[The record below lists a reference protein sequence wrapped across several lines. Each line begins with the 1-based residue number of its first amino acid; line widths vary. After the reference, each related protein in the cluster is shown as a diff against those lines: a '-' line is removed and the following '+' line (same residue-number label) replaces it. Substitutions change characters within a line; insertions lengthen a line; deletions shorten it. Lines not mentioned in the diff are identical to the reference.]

1 MSEPTPTFAGE
12 VQFRRYSD
20 TSTQGTQIVLALS
33 DREALQSFIG
43 LEGKRFMAVL
53 VQIGDDEK
61 PVDPRNSRDV
71 PNAGKSHIQREP
83 LGDLCWRA
91 VQWCREQE
99 FADFISQ
106 AYYHAFPGGEPCT
119 PVVPND
125 GSQEVFAKFAVQRLC
140 GIESRKELDTNP
152 EAARK
157 FNQLIRG
164 PYQKHLMARGIAR

>member
-1 MSEPTPTFAGE
+1 MAEPTPTFAGE

-20 TSTQGTQIVLALS
+20 TSTQGTQIVMALP

-53 VQIGDDEK
+53 VQIGDDEQ
-61 PVDPRNSRDV
+61 PVTGNPVSANG
-71 PNAGKSHIQREP
+71 GKSNIQREP

-91 VQWCREQE
+91 VQWCKEPE
-99 FADFISQ
+99 FWAFLKQTICNPGSEISNETDARYVVQ
-106 AYYHAFPGGEPCT
+106 AVCC
-119 PVVPND
+119 V
-125 GSQEVFAKFAVQRLC
+125 
-140 GIESRKELDTNP
+140 ESRKELDTNP

-164 PYQKHLMARGIAR
+164 PYQRHLIARGIVR

>member
-1 MSEPTPTFAGE
+1 MAEPTPTFAGE

-20 TSTQGTQIVLALS
+20 TSTQGTQIVLALP

-53 VQIGDDEK
+53 VQIGDDELPVAGNPVTTDAGNPATGK
-61 PVDPRNSRDV
+61 P
-71 PNAGKSHIQREP
+71 REP

-91 VQWCREQE
+91 VQWCKEPEFLAWINSVTHNGVFWHVQTHEDAREFVCE
-99 FADFISQ
+99 MCD
-106 AYYHAFPGGEPCT
+106 
-119 PVVPND
+119 
-125 GSQEVFAKFAVQRLC
+125 VQ
-140 GIESRKELDTNP
+140 SRKDLDTNH

-164 PYQKHLMARGIAR
+164 PYQKHLIARGIVR

>member
-1 MSEPTPTFAGE
+1 MAEPKPTFAGE

-20 TSTQGTQIVLALS
+20 TSTQGTQIVLALP

-53 VQIGDDEK
+53 VQIGDDEQ
-61 PVDPRNSRDV
+61 PVIPDIGNPTSGNK
-71 PNAGKSHIQREP
+71 GKSHIQREP

-91 VQWCREQE
+91 VQWCKEPE
-99 FADFISQ
+99 FWEFLTKAICVD
-106 AYYHAFPGGEPCT
+106 GG
-119 PVVPND
+119 
-125 GSQEVFAKFAVQRLC
+125 GVFDESDAKYAVQVMC

-164 PYQKHLMARGIAR
+164 PYQKHLIARGIVR

>member
-1 MSEPTPTFAGE
+1 MAEPTPTFAGE

-20 TSTQGTQIVLALS
+20 TSTQGTQIVLALP

-53 VQIGDDEK
+53 VQIGDDEQPVAGNPVTTDIGNPTSGK
-61 PVDPRNSRDV
+61 P
-71 PNAGKSHIQREP
+71 REP

-91 VQWCREQE
+91 VQWCKEPE
-99 FADFISQ
+99 FASFIADVFYVKHPAGLPGTPICLEGATQEEFCKHALQ
-106 AYYHAFPGGEPCT
+106 A
-119 PVVPND
+119 
-125 GSQEVFAKFAVQRLC
+125 LC

-157 FNQLIRG
+157 FHQFIRG
-164 PYQKHLMARGIAR
+164 PYQKHLIARGIVR

>member
-1 MSEPTPTFAGE
+1 MAEPTPTFAGE

-20 TSTQGTQIVLALS
+20 TSTQGTQIVLALP

-53 VQIGDDEK
+53 VQIGDDEQ
-61 PVDPRNSRDV
+61 PVMGNPVSEPKV
-71 PNAGKSHIQREP
+71 KKSHFDREP

-91 VQWCREQE
+91 VQWCKTPEFWDWVAGQCQCHPAAVEEKQAREY
-99 FADFISQ
+99 ILL
-106 AYYHAFPGGEPCT
+106 
-119 PVVPND
+119 
-125 GSQEVFAKFAVQRLC
+125 KC

-157 FNQLIRG
+157 FHQFIRG
-164 PYQKHLMARGIAR
+164 PYQKHLIARGIVR